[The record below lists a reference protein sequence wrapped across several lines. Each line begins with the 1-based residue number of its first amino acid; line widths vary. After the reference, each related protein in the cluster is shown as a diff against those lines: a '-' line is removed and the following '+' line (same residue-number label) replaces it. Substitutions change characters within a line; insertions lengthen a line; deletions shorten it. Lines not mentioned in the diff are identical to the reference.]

1 MRIIWRYVL
10 SEFMLSFLVSF
21 AFFFIIFFVN
31 QLLLLAEEILT
42 KDVALFDVAL
52 LILFALPSII
62 ALSFPFATL
71 VGGLMAVGRFS
82 SDNEIIAFQASG
94 IALSHLFVPMLVMGA
109 LFSLM
114 SFLMNDYFL
123 PRGTIEF
130 GRLYRELL
138 YRNPALEL
146 EPYTVKRY
154 QNDIL
159 ITGNVEG
166 RNIGGFAIID
176 RDEEG
181 KRRVI
186 VSTDATLTREGEDD
200 EGVISL
206 TLEDVFTHSYL
217 GSNRGE
223 YEYARAE
230 EMIYNIL
237 LQDITISVRNPGP
250 REMSARDVLFDIREK
265 ERALAERLAMQEREL
280 AALRS
285 RLGLAY
291 LSWQRGEADR
301 GSLDSLVSRLD
312 QQESVRVFDRTLQ
325 IYRLEY
331 YKKFSIP
338 AACLSFI
345 FLAFPVGLY
354 TRRSGRSVGFG
365 IGLLISVLYW
375 SLLIAGQTFGT
386 QRPEVSPFLS
396 MWLPN
401 VVVILLGGAL
411 FVLRWRR

>member
-1 MRIIWRYVL
+1 MRIVWRYVL
-10 SEFMLSFLVSF
+10 QEFLFSFVVAF

-52 LILFALPSII
+52 LIIYALPSII
-62 ALSFPFATL
+62 ALSFPFASL
-71 VGGLMAVGRFS
+71 VGALMAVGRFS
-82 SDNEIIAFQASG
+82 ADNEVIAFQASG
-94 IALSHLFVPMLVMGA
+94 IPLAQLFLPMLLLGT
-109 LFSLM
+109 LFSIA
-114 SFLMNDYFL
+114 SFVMNDYLL

-146 EPYTVKRY
+146 EPYSVKRY

-159 ITGNVEG
+159 ITGDVQG
-166 RNIGGFAIID
+166 RHIGGFAIID

-186 VSTDATLTREGEDD
+186 VSRDARLTREGEGDS
-200 EGVISL
+200 GVISL
-206 TLEDVFTHSYL
+206 ELADVFTHSFH

-230 EMIYNIL
+230 RMVYNIL
-237 LQDITISVRNPGP
+237 LQDITVSIRNPGP
-250 REMSARDVLFDIREK
+250 REMSAEDVLEEIRQK
-265 ERALAERLAMQEREL
+265 ESDLAERIAEQEQTVT
-280 AALRS
+280 ALNQ

-291 LSWQRGEADR
+291 LEWQRGGGSREEVEALQ
-301 GSLDSLVSRLD
+301 GRLE
-312 QQESVRVFDRTLQ
+312 QQRNVTVFDRSLQ

-331 YKKFSIP
+331 YKKYSIP
-338 AACLSFI
+338 FACLSFI
-345 FLAFPVGLY
+345 VLAFPVGLF

-375 SLLIAGQTFGT
+375 SLLIGGQTFGT

-401 VVVILLGGAL
+401 FVVILIGGAL
-411 FVLRWRR
+411 IVRRMRR

>member
-1 MRIIWRYVL
+1 MRIVWRYVL
-10 SEFMLSFLVSF
+10 QEFLLSFLVSF
-21 AFFFIIFFVN
+21 AFFFVIFFVN

-42 KDVALFDVAL
+42 KDVALFDVAM
-52 LILFALPSII
+52 LIIYALPSII
-62 ALSFPFATL
+62 ALSFPFASL

-94 IALSHLFVPMLVMGA
+94 IPLRRLFTPMLILGA

-154 QNDIL
+154 QDDIL
-159 ITGNVEG
+159 ITGNVQG
-166 RNIGGFAIID
+166 RDIGGFAIID

-206 TLEDVFTHSYL
+206 TLQDVFTHSFL
-217 GSNRGE
+217 GSNRDE
-223 YEYARAE
+223 YEYARAD

-250 REMSARDVLFDIREK
+250 REMSARDVLTDIRSK
-265 ERALAERLAMQEREL
+265 ERALAQRVAMQEQEL
-280 AALRS
+280 TLLRG
-285 RLGLAY
+285 RLGLDY
-291 LSWQRGEADR
+291 LAWQRGETDR
-301 GSLDSLVSRLD
+301 GRVESISSRLD
-312 QQESVRVFDRTLQ
+312 QQQSVRIFDRTLQ

-345 FLAFPVGLY
+345 VLAFPVGLY

-386 QRPEVSPFLS
+386 QRPEISPFLS

-401 VVVILLGGAL
+401 VVVVLLGGTL
-411 FVLRWRR
+411 FMLRWRR

>member
-1 MRIIWRYVL
+1 MRIVWRYVL
-10 SEFMLSFLVSF
+10 QEFLFSFLVAF
-21 AFFFIIFFVN
+21 AFFFVIFFVN

-42 KDVALFDVAL
+42 KDVALFDVL
-52 LILFALPSII
+52 MLIVYALPSIV
-62 ALSFPFATL
+62 ALSFPFASL
-71 VGGLMAVGRFS
+71 VGALMAVGRFS

-94 IALSHLFVPMLVMGA
+94 IPLSRLFLPMLILGA
-109 LFSLM
+109 LFSFASYM
-114 SFLMNDYFL
+114 MNDYFL
-123 PRGTIEF
+123 PRGTIQF

-138 YRNPALEL
+138 YSNPALEL
-146 EPYTVKRY
+146 EPYSVKRY

-159 ITGNVEG
+159 ITGNVQG
-166 RNIGGFAIID
+166 RNIGSFAIID

-186 VSTDATLTREGEDD
+186 VSTDATLTRQGERDA
-200 EGVISL
+200 GVISL
-206 TLEDVFTHSYL
+206 ELSDVFTHSYL
-217 GSNRGE
+217 GGNRGE

-230 EMIYNIL
+230 QMVYNIL
-237 LQDITISVRNPGP
+237 LQDITVSIRNPGP
-250 REMSARDVLFDIREK
+250 REMSARDVLSDIREK
-265 ERALAERLAMQEREL
+265 ERALNLRIEQQEQEV
-280 AALRS
+280 ALLRN

-291 LSWQRGEADR
+291 LAWQRGE
-301 GSLDSLVSRLD
+301 GSGEEVRSIESRLS
-312 QQESVRVFDRTLQ
+312 QQESVRIFDRTLQ

-338 AACLSFI
+338 FACLSFV

-365 IGLLISVLYW
+365 IGLLISLLYW
-375 SLLIAGQTFGT
+375 SLLIGGQTFGT

-401 VVVILLGGAL
+401 VVVVVIGAAL
-411 FVLRWRR
+411 FLHRWRR